1 MKGNGVGMKNV
12 EEIYRL
18 SEQKDQNKMKEYIK
32 RSHARSFRYGVEM
45 GRIFSSKILRGEEL
59 HDKLQENRELIQTA
73 RPFIEQLCDFVK
85 GSGFFAILTDW
96 EGCILDIRGDENV
109 LKEAERLQMICGA
122 YMHEKH
128 IGTNAMGTALVEE
141 SPVQV
146 DGDEHY
152 VTAYHRWTCSAA
164 PIRNPKGKIIGTL
177 DLTGCSHLVN
187 SHTLGMVVA
196 AVNAI
201 EHMLNIR
208 EANQKLKLAKKAI
221 STIIDSITFGI
232 FTVGPKGYIK
242 TLNTAAI
249 QMLGYDA
256 DETRGMHISQLVE
269 SWDIIQQNLD
279 RGVEYVEDELNIF
292 GKTKRIHCSFTT
304 YPISSEDKSFSGIV
318 CLIREVKKARKMAHK
333 IMGNRAVYTFD
344 KIIGRNKKFMDIIDY
359 ARKAADSTSTIM
371 ITGESG
377 VGKEVFAQAIHNA
390 SKRRD
395 EAFVAI
401 NCGALPR
408 TLIESELFGYE
419 EGAFT
424 GAKRGGQPGK
434 FEWAD
439 GGTLFLDEIGEMPYD
454 MQTNLLRVLETG
466 KLFRVGGNKELDVD
480 VRIIAAT
487 NKNLKQEVEKG
498 NFRRDLYYR
507 LNVVPLDIIPLRER
521 KDDISLLVDYFIT
534 VKSTKL
540 GKTPVFLTWDQLD
553 RLMNYSWPGNI
564 RELENAVEQIINLNT
579 CHLWEAEKTAGMMV
593 EDDLQSNIQENVSQI
608 ASLEE
613 IEKQHIEKAYH
624 FFNGNV
630 SLTSQAL
637 GIGRNTFYR
646 KAKKYAIACSKK
658 EQ

>member
-1 MKGNGVGMKNV
+1 MKNV
-12 EEIYRL
+12 EEVYRIHKI
-18 SEQKDQNKMKEYIK
+18 KDDNKMKEYIK
-32 RSHARSFRYGVEM
+32 RSHARSFEYGVET

-59 HDKLQENRELIQTA
+59 QEKMEENHELIQTA
-73 RPFIEQLCDFVK
+73 TPFLEQLCDFVK

-96 EGCILDIRGDENV
+96 EGCILDIQGDEKI
-109 LKEAERLQMICGA
+109 LKEAERLQMIRGA

-141 SPVQV
+141 CPVQV

-164 PIRNPKGKIIGTL
+164 PIHDPKGRIVGTL

-187 SHTLGMVVA
+187 SHTLGMVAA
-196 AVNAI
+196 AVNAV
-201 EHMLNIR
+201 EHMMTIR
-208 EANQKLKLAKKAI
+208 ESNQKLELARKSI
-221 STIIDSITFGI
+221 STIIDSITSGI

-242 TLNTAAI
+242 TINSAA
-249 QMLGYDA
+249 MELLGYDS
-256 DETRGMHISQLVE
+256 DETQGMHISQVVE
-269 SWDIIQQNLD
+269 NWERIQQNLD
-279 RGVEYVEDELNIF
+279 NGVNYVEEELSIA
-292 GKTKRIHCSFTT
+292 GKTKKNYCSFST
-304 YPISSEDKSFSGIV
+304 YPIAYKDGSFHGVV
-318 CLIREVKKARKMAHK
+318 CVIKEVKKARKIAHK
-333 IMGNRAVYTFD
+333 IVGSRAVYTFD
-344 KIIGRNKKFMDIIDY
+344 KIVGRNKRFLDIIEY
-359 ARKAADSTSTIM
+359 ARRAADSSSTIL

-390 SKRRD
+390 SNRRE

-466 KLFRVGGNKELDVD
+466 KLYRVGGNKELDID
-480 VRIIAAT
+480 VRIVAAT
-487 NKNLKQEVEKG
+487 NKDLRMEVEKG

-507 LNVVPLDIIPLRER
+507 LNVVPLEIIPLRER
-521 KDDISLLVDYFIT
+521 KDDVSLLVDYFIT
-534 VKSTKL
+534 VKSVKL
-540 GKTPVFLTWDQLD
+540 GKNPVALTREQLD
-553 RLMNYSWPGNI
+553 VLIAYSWPGNI

-579 CHLWEAEKTAGMMV
+579 CHLWEMEHSK
-593 EDDLQSNIQENVSQI
+593 ESPLQHHENDHRI
-608 ASLEE
+608 ISLEE
-613 IEKQHIEKAYH
+613 MERKHMERVYH
-624 FFNGNV
+624 CFDGNV
-630 SLTSQAL
+630 SLTAEAL

-646 KAKKYAIACSKK
+646 KAKKYGIDCSKT
-658 EQ
+658 QQ